1 MNRDLIKD
9 EMRKMKQDIF
19 TTEIKKENFIKE
31 ITNGL
36 GEEIKNEPNKIQK
49 KLSFFDKIKLMFLK

>member
-19 TTEIKKENFIKE
+19 TTEVKKENFIKE

>member
-9 EMRKMKQDIF
+9 EMRKMKQDMF

>member
-1 MNRDLIKD
+1 MSRDLIKD
-9 EMRKMKQDIF
+9 EMRKMKQDMF

-36 GEEIKNEPNKIQK
+36 GEEIKKEPNKIQK

>member
-1 MNRDLIKD
+1 MNRNLIKD
-9 EMRKMKQDIF
+9 EVRKMQQDFF

-31 ITNGL
+31 IVNGL
-36 GEEIKNEPNKIQK
+36 GEEIKKEPYKIQK

>member
-1 MNRDLIKD
+1 MSRDLIKD
-9 EMRKMKQDIF
+9 EMRKMKQDMF

>member
-1 MNRDLIKD
+1 MSRDLIKD
-9 EMRKMKQDIF
+9 EMRKMKQDMF

-36 GEEIKNEPNKIQK
+36 GDEIKKEPNKIQK

>member
-49 KLSFFDKIKLMFLK
+49 KLSFI